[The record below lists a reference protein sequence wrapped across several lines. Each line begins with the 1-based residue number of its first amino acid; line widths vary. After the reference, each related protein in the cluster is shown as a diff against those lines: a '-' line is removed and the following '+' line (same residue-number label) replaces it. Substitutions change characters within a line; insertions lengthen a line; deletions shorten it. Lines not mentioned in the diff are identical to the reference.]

1 VGRPGETGTTVR
13 VTLQQDLDRLE
24 AELQGEGTLVRRALR
39 GAVGALVDQDTDL
52 ADELIAFD
60 DEVDERYLA
69 IEEGI
74 QHLLARQ
81 TPVATDLRL
90 VLAVLHVN
98 LHLER
103 AADYCVTI
111 AKLVKLA
118 PDIPGHPTLVEGFRE
133 MGSRAEEMIGLAMDA
148 LASRD
153 LAAAESLVDLDE
165 LIDRANR
172 RVVQHVLS
180 LGGEP
185 QLQEWGLRMMIVS
198 RCLERIGDHAVDIGE
213 RVAYLVTGEFRE
225 FTDASHPA

>member
-1 VGRPGETGTTVR
+1 MRTTF
-13 VTLQQDLDRLE
+13 QAALDQLGAAVHEE
-24 AELQGEGTLVRRALR
+24 AALVKRALR
-39 GAVGALVDQDTDL
+39 GAVTALVHQDSEL
-52 ADELIAFD
+52 ADEVIAFD
-60 DEVDERYLA
+60 DEVDEVYFA

-74 QHLLARQ
+74 QELLARQ
-81 TPVATDLRL
+81 TPVATDLRF

-118 PDIPGHPTLVEGFRE
+118 PDVPGDPTLVEGFEE
-133 MGSRAEEMIGLAMDA
+133 MGARAEEMITVA
-148 LASRD
+148 LDSFAARD
-153 LAAAESLVDLDE
+153 VAAAESLVDLDE

-180 LGGEP
+180 LGADP
-185 QLQEWGLRMMIVS
+185 KLQEWGLRMMIVS

-225 FTDASHPA
+225 FTDASH

>member
-1 VGRPGETGTTVR
+1 VALVATLAPTMR

-24 AELQGEGTLVRRALR
+24 AELQEEGTLVQRALR
-39 GAVGALVDQDTDL
+39 GAVGALVGPD
-52 ADELIAFD
+52 AAFD

-74 QHLLARQ
+74 QELLARQ

-118 PDIPGHPTLVEGFRE
+118 PDIPGHPTLVDGFRE
-133 MGSRAEEMIGLAMDA
+133 MGARAEEMIGVAMDA
-148 LASRD
+148 LANRD
-153 LAAAESLVDLDE
+153 LAAAESLVELDE

-172 RVVQHVLS
+172 RIVQHVLS

-225 FTDASHPA
+225 FTDASHQG